1 MKIISGGGAMSNIVK
16 FNENTNV
23 VPEQENEITRN
34 CSDLAEVTEDMLVD
48 VRREI
53 SSAKTLSM
61 PIAELALL
69 GAGVSSLIPA
79 LRTVTQTTTFN
90 TQGLY
95 QLANAGVGDALKV
108 AKNGNFWGAFKTANG
123 ASKFAQLQ
131 AAGPLSATNTAVMPI
146 DPATMMM
153 AVALFT
159 IEQQLKGIEE
169 MQKQILSFLEIEKES
184 EIEADV
190 EILSKIITT
199 YKNNWNNE
207 HFVASNH
214 KMVLDIQRTARK
226 NMLSYKKKVAEL
238 LDSKKLIVA
247 QYKVKSTLN
256 DLQKK
261 FKYYRLSLYTFSMA
275 SLIEI
280 MLSGNFKE
288 EYISDVK
295 AEIKKF
301 SLEYRDLFT
310 ECSMYLE
317 KMTLVSV
324 EANVMKGIG
333 VASKAVGKF
342 IGSIPVVK
350 EGQVDE
356 FLQDSGAH
364 LKENALDMQKNVIEE
379 FAELHNPGT
388 GVFMEKMDDMI
399 QIYNHTDRICF
410 DDKKIYLLPN
420 SIAV

>member
-1 MKIISGGGAMSNIVK
+1 MNKIVK
-16 FNENTNV
+16 FTEETNV
-23 VPEQENEITRN
+23 VETQENEIVRESN
-34 CSDLAEVTEDMLVD
+34 KLAEITEEMLLD
-48 VRREI
+48 VRKEI
-53 SSAKTLSM
+53 ANTNTLSV

-69 GAGVSSLIPA
+69 GIGVLSLLPA
-79 LRTVTQTTTFN
+79 LRTVTQTSTIN

-95 QLANAGVGDALKV
+95 QLANVAVGDTLKV
-108 AKNGNFWGAFKTANG
+108 AKNGNFWGAFKTADG

-131 AAGPLSATNTAVMPI
+131 AAGPLTASSTTVMPI

-153 AVALFT
+153 AVALFS

-169 MQKQILSFLEIEKES
+169 MQKNIMSFLEIEKEA

-190 EILSKIITT
+190 EILSKMITT
-199 YKNNWNNE
+199 YKHNWNNE

-214 KMVLDIQRTARK
+214 KMVIDIQRTARK

-238 LDSKKLIVA
+238 VDSKNLIVA
-247 QYKVKSTLN
+247 QAKVKSTLN

-288 EYISDVK
+288 EYIIDIK
-295 AEIKKF
+295 TEIEKI
-301 SLEYRDLFT
+301 SLEYRELFA

-317 KMTLVSV
+317 KLTSVSV
-324 EANVMKGIG
+324 EANVIKGIG

-356 FLQDSGAH
+356 FLQESGVQ
-364 LKENALDMQKNVIEE
+364 LKENAQDMQKNVIEE
-379 FAELHNPGT
+379 FAKLHNPGT
-388 GVFMEKMDDMI
+388 GVFMDKMEDMI
-399 QIYNHTDRICF
+399 QIYNYTSKICF
-410 DDKKIYLLPN
+410 DDKKIYLL
-420 SIAV
+420 AG